1 MTKHRLSLL
10 AAWSAIVLL
19 AFAAC
24 APTADKGKATT
35 GNVLPQLRVMALT
48 SDWSAMVTKSYA
60 EVDRDWLLRSYDL
73 WRSEIHSLGV
83 TKWDPRFNCV
93 HFSQHFVA
101 WLQIRYYLQT
111 FHTPGAPADGLAA
124 GVFAYRRQADG
135 TGHALL
141 IVLTQNGREFF
152 EPQTGKFVTLTPD
165 EIKSSWAR
173 WM

>member
-19 AFAAC
+19 IFVAC
-24 APTADKGKATT
+24 APKADKGKATT
-35 GNVLPQLRVMALT
+35 GKVISQFGAMAAM
-48 SDWSAMVTKSYA
+48 SDWSPMVTKSYA
-60 EVDRDWLLRSYDL
+60 EVDRGWLLRSYDL
-73 WRSEIHSLGV
+73 WRTEIHSLGV

-101 WLQIRYYLQT
+101 WLQLRYYLQT
-111 FHTPGAPADGLAA
+111 FHARGVTADGLAV
-124 GVFAYRRQADG
+124 GVFAYKREPDG
-135 TGHALL
+135 SGHALL

-152 EPQTGKFVTLTPD
+152 EPQTGQFVTLTPD